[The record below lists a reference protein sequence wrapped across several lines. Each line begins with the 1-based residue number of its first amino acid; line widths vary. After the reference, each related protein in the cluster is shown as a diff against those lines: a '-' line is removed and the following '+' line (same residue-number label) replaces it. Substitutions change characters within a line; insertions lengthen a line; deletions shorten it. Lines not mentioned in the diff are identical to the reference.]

1 MEWVIL
7 FIILMILVGSV
18 AKSEKDKKESERTVT
33 IDYYL
38 HETQPVPQ
46 PKIKSADLDRAVQEQ
61 AILAERSFL
70 TDHRDCAGEIM
81 DKLKEL
87 TPAQQKALLEF
98 LKA

>member
-18 AKSEKDKKESERTVT
+18 AKSEKDKKETDGTVSV
-33 IDYYL
+33 DYYL
-38 HETQPVPQ
+38 YGTQLL
-46 PKIKSADLDRAVQEQ
+46 PKPRIKSSDLDRAVQQ
-61 AILAERSFL
+61 QSIMAERSFS
-70 TDHRDCAGEIM
+70 TAGD
-81 DKLKEL
+81 DKVAELVKKFSEL

>member
-7 FIILMILVGSV
+7 FIFLVILFGSIT
-18 AKSEKDKKESERTVT
+18 KREKDKKEGEQTLTV
-33 IDYYL
+33 DYYL
-38 HETQPVPQ
+38 HETQPLPQ
-46 PKIKSADLDRAVQEQ
+46 PRIKSSDLDRAVQEQ
-61 AILAERSFL
+61 AMLAERSFL
-70 TDHRDCAGEIM
+70 VEQRDCAGEIM